1 MNGRTISHSSISKL
15 AQHHWR
21 QIRYNFQ
28 FHWRPTPGLSRGNLW
43 KVKPPFSFRF
53 LQRTS
58 AHITPQS
65 YSFFGFSLFSIF
77 QQETSKIWRNGNGI
91 KVERTRRNP
100 KRYERNDEENDKN
113 RESTDNRAGAP
124 VEHRSKCHQTSIST
138 SHFTKFKH
146 QNNQSFTITIFTHY
160 WNGRHHFELLY
171 QCMTSSLQQPK
182 WNKTRIP
189 HYNGTASR
197 NECLVP

>member
-1 MNGRTISHSSISKL
+1 METVLRRSLTPYLYVYQWWDDKTQYMNGKTISHSSISKL

-28 FHWRPTPGLSRGNLW
+28 FHWRPTLGLSRGNFW

-91 KVERTRRNP
+91 KVERSRRNP
-100 KRYERNDEENDKN
+100 KRYERNDEENDEN
-113 RESTDNRAGAP
+113 RETTNNRAGAL
-124 VEHRSKCHQTSIST
+124 VEHRSKCA
-138 SHFTKFKH
+138 
-146 QNNQSFTITIFTHY
+146 NV
-160 WNGRHHFELLY
+160 
-171 QCMTSSLQQPK
+171 
-182 WNKTRIP
+182 TRQ
-189 HYNGTASR
+189 
-197 NECLVP
+197 VFQ